1 MLINLK
7 VNKEVRARNVEVC
20 RQKGI
25 LLPTFKQMVDPSTV
39 PASIKAKLAKTGLW
53 DVNPVNLYRITWHNE
68 PKEKGG
74 LFGGVNYIELPKKL
88 TGVKARIFCL
98 VGKYFPTG
106 AHKVGAT
113 YSCLAPALATGNF
126 DAQNQQAV
134 WPSTGNYCRGGA
146 YNSALLGCKSIAIL
160 PAEMSQERFNWLKTV
175 AGEVIA
181 TPGCESNVKEI
192 FDKCHE
198 LDEERG
204 KHIVIFNQFEQF
216 ENYLWHYTVTGAAI
230 EEIIKKNKIKAEN
243 VFGYASS
250 TGSGG
255 TLAAGDRLKKDFP
268 GLKIAAGEA
277 KQCPTLLRN
286 GFGGHRIEG
295 IGDKHVPW
303 IHNVKNTDMICA
315 IDDQDCID
323 IYRLFN
329 EPAGIE
335 YLTKTVGLSKKQ
347 IEDLQYMGISGIGN
361 TLSAIKM
368 AKYYELE
375 DDDCLFTICTD
386 SSVMYKSRLA
396 EQNEIQG
403 EFTADTAARVF
414 SGSLL
419 HQSIQDALELGY
431 YDRLRIHNLK
441 YYTWVEQQGKTYEEI
456 NKQWYDRDYWTS
468 IPPMAEKIDKL
479 ITEFNKDILSGKPMT
494 KKAPAKKAKKAV
506 AKKADNKVENK

>member
-7 VNKEVRARNVEVC
+7 KKPDIIKKNAELC
-20 RQKGI
+20 REKGI
-25 LLPTFKQMVDPSTV
+25 KLPTFAEMKNPDLISDDV
-39 PASIKAKLAKTGLW
+39 KEKLKSVGLW
-53 DVNPVNLYRITWHNE
+53 DVNPVNLYRINWHNE
-68 PKEKGG
+68 RKEKGG
-74 LFGGVNYIELPKKL
+74 LYGDVNFIEIPKEL
-88 TGVKARIFCL
+88 TGCKARIIGM

-126 DAQNQQAV
+126 DASSQQAV

-160 PAEMSQERFNWLKTV
+160 PAEMSKERFEWLKTV
-175 AGEVIA
+175 AGEIIA

-198 LDEERG
+198 LDETRG

-216 ENYLWHYTVTGAAI
+216 ENYLWHYEVTGSAI
-230 EEIIKKNKIKAEN
+230 LEIIKKLGIKSEN
-243 VFGYASS
+243 VRGYASS

-255 TLAAGDRLKKDFP
+255 TLAAGDHLKDEYP
-268 GLKIAAGEA
+268 NIKIGAGEA
-277 KQCPTLLRN
+277 LQCPTLLRN

-303 IHNVKNTDMICA
+303 IHNVKNTDMVLS
-315 IDDQDCID
+315 IDDQDCMD

-335 YLTKTVGLSKKQ
+335 YLKSIGIKD
-347 IEDLQYMGISGIGN
+347 EDIDHLKYFGISGIGN

-368 AKYYELE
+368 AKYYEMDE
-375 DDDCLFTICTD
+375 DDVVFTILTD
-386 SSVMYKSRLA
+386 SSVMYTSRLKELE
-396 EQNEIQG
+396 EQQG
-403 EFTADTAARVF
+403 KFDATEAAKVHAAA
-414 SGSLL
+414 LL
-419 HQSIQDALELGY
+419 HQGIDNALELGY

-441 YYTWVEQQGKTYEEI
+441 YYTWVEQQGKTYEEL
-456 NKQWYDRDYWTS
+456 NRQWYDRNYWKD
-468 IPPMAEKIDKL
+468 IPKLSKKIDKL
-479 ITEFNKDILSGKPMT
+479 ITEFNDLIDEK
-494 KKAPAKKAKKAV
+494 
-506 AKKADNKVENK
+506 

>member
-1 MLINLK
+1 MLINLRM
-7 VNKEVRARNVEVC
+7 NKEVRARNIELC
-20 RQKGI
+20 REKGI
-25 LLPTFKQMVDPSTV
+25 LLPTFKQMINPNTIPQSVKD
-39 PASIKAKLAKTGLW
+39 KLKKTGLW
-53 DVNPVNLYRITWHNE
+53 DVNPINLYRITWHNE

-74 LFGGVNYIELPKKL
+74 LFGDVNYIEIPKEL
-88 TGVKARIFCL
+88 TGTKARVFAL

-126 DAQNQQAV
+126 DAQKQQAV

-146 YNSALLGCKSIAIL
+146 YNSALLGCQSIAIL
-160 PAEMSQERFNWLKTV
+160 PEGMSKERFNWLKTV

-198 LDEERG
+198 LDAQRG

-216 ENYLWHYTVTGAAI
+216 ENYLWHYTVTGAAF
-230 EEIIKKNKIKAEN
+230 EEIIKKEKIKPQF
-243 VFGYASS
+243 VRGYCSS

-255 TLAAGDRLKKDFP
+255 TLAAGDKLKKDFP
-268 GLKIAAGEA
+268 GIKISACEA
-277 KQCPTLLRN
+277 RQCPTLLRN

-303 IHNVKNTDMICA
+303 IHNVKNTDMICS

-329 EPAGIE
+329 EPEGIK
-335 YLTKTVGLSKKQ
+335 YLKEVVKLTKKQ
-347 IEDLQYMGISGIGN
+347 IDNLQLFGISGIGN
-361 TLSAIKM
+361 LLSAIKM
-368 AKYYELE
+368 AKYYEMDE
-375 DDDCLFTICTD
+375 NDCIFTVCTD
-386 SSVMYKSRLA
+386 SSVMYKSRLE

-403 EFTADTAARVF
+403 SFTAETAAKVY
-414 SGSLL
+414 SGSLM
-419 HQSIQDALELGY
+419 HQSFQDAQELNY
-431 YDRLRIHNLK
+431 YDRLRVHNLK

-468 IPPMAEKIDKL
+468 IPPLADKIDKL
-479 ITEFNKDILSGKPMT
+479 IEDFNKEV
-494 KKAPAKKAKKAV
+494 KKGMK
-506 AKKADNKVENK
+506 

>member
-1 MLINLK
+1 MLINLN
-7 VNKEVRARNVEVC
+7 VNPEVRARNVKVC
-20 RQKGI
+20 KEKGI
-25 LLPTFKQMVDPSTV
+25 ILPTFKQMVDPSTV
-39 PASIKAKLAKTGLW
+39 PASVKEKLAKTGLW
-53 DVNPVNLYRITWHNE
+53 DVNPVNLFRVTWKNE
-68 PKEKGG
+68 PVMQGG
-74 LFGGVNYIELPKKL
+74 GFGGVNYIEIPRQL
-88 TGVKARIFCL
+88 TGVKPRIFAL

-113 YSCLAPALATGNF
+113 YACLAPALATGNF

-198 LDEERG
+198 LDAERG

-230 EEIIKKNKIKAEN
+230 LEVLKNLGVKPEN
-243 VFGYASS
+243 VRGYASS

-255 TLAAGDRLKKDFP
+255 TLAAGDHLKDVYP
-268 GLKIAAGEA
+268 NLKIAAGEA

-315 IDDQDCID
+315 IDDQDCMD

-329 EPAGIE
+329 EPTGIK
-335 YLTKTVGLSKKQ
+335 YLKETVGLSDKQ
-347 IEDLQYMGISGIGN
+347 IEDLQLFGISGIGN
-361 TLSAIKM
+361 MLSAIKM
-368 AKYYELE
+368 AKYYEMDE
-375 DDDCLFTICTD
+375 DDVLFTICTD
-386 SSVMYKSRLA
+386 SAIMYKTRLA
-396 EQNEIQG
+396 ELDQQQG
-403 EFTADTAARVF
+403 KFSEMEAARVH
-414 SGSLL
+414 SGALL
-419 HQSIQDALELGY
+419 HQSIQDALELTY
-431 YDRLRIHNLK
+431 YERLRVHNLK
-441 YYTWVEQQGKTYEEI
+441 YYTWVEQQGKTYEEL
-456 NKQWYDRDYWTS
+456 NRQWYDRDYWKS
-468 IPPMAEKIDKL
+468 IPPMAAKIDEL
-479 ITEFNKDILSGKPMT
+479 IEAFNKEVL
-494 KKAPAKKAKKAV
+494 A
-506 AKKADNKVENK
+506 